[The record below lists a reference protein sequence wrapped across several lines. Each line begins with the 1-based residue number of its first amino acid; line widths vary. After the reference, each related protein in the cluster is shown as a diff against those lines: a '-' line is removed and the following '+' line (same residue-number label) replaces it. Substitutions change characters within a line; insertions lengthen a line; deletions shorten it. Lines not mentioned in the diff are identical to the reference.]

1 MTPNRP
7 PVPVEPE
14 PSLPTVYDPQRG
26 RVPEDREVPTGDDD
40 VVDLRKV
47 WAVLRRNLRI
57 LVLCAASGGAAGL
70 YYATAAM
77 PEYEASASLRI
88 TANEN
93 SVPGLEALQALTG
106 GANNEVNTELEV
118 LRSRTLAGEVVDEF
132 GLRAQV
138 RGPGKRVR
146 SELFSAVAV
155 DAVAAEGDW
164 SVERIDTLFRVTGP
178 GGRAADGAAG
188 QPMSVAGVTV
198 TPVAGEA
205 WDDGEASIT
214 VADREAAIASLTKA
228 IRASRPNRDA
238 NVLLVRYR
246 GTDPELVAGIPNA
259 LVRAFVTRRVGVRKT
274 TARST
279 VEFLR
284 SQLDTLKGE
293 LRSAEDALLK
303 FREDEKVVNV
313 QEQALVSV
321 GKLAE
326 LQAQRN
332 EISSELEAIEAT
344 LAAARNE
351 PRTSNDPSPYRRLL
365 AFPTLLRN
373 QSLSTLLS
381 TITTLENERTTLLV
395 RRTASDPDVV
405 ALTQQIDAL
414 EGQISGLI
422 RTYASGLRQQIIAF
436 DRSLGSSSEQLALVP
451 EREITLARLERSAA
465 VLTELSTLL
474 QTRLKEAEVSEAVE
488 DPSAQVIDFAVRPS
502 RPVFPKKAQILLI
515 GLLLGTFAGV
525 AGAFGREALDT
536 KLHNREEL
544 QQLAPSMPVLGLIPH
559 FSPDSARGI
568 AGMLPRST
576 GPEEPGSKLVV
587 LRDPKS
593 TVLEAYR
600 ALRTSLAFIGPQG
613 APKVLI
619 VSSPHPGD
627 GKSTTSLNLAAALA
641 QQQQRV
647 LIIDGDMRR
656 GSLHRAL
663 GGERTP
669 GLSEVLT
676 GQVTLDQAIQSID
689 IGGVGSIDLIPTGT
703 VPPNPAELLGSATMR
718 EMVAQLEHRYDS
730 ILIDTPPVNVVAD
743 VLTLAA
749 KVGSVLLVSR
759 AGHTDRAAVQF
770 AVEQLR
776 QVRANV
782 LGSILNDFDAS
793 RAAYYYGGYY
803 RYYYGSSYGYEPKA

>member
-14 PSLPTVYDPQRG
+14 PSLPTVFDPQRG
-26 RVPEDREVPTGDDD
+26 RLPEDRETPVADDD

-47 WAVLRRNLRI
+47 WAVLRRNLRV
-57 LVLCAASGGAAGL
+57 LLLCAASGGAAGL

-132 GLRAQV
+132 GLRAAV
-138 RGPGKRVR
+138 RGPGKCVR
-146 SELFSAVAV
+146 SALFSRIAVEAGT
-155 DAVAAEGDW
+155 AEGEWVVDL
-164 SVERIDTLFRVTGP
+164 VDTGFRVTGP
-178 GGRAADGAAG
+178 DGRAATGAPGLPIAVG
-188 QPMSVAGVTV
+188 GLSV
-198 TPVAGEA
+198 TPIAGEA
-205 WDDGEASIT
+205 WADGNAVLT
-214 VADREAAIASLTKA
+214 VVDREVAITRLATAVRS
-228 IRASRPNRDA
+228 SRPNRDA

-259 LVRAFVTRRVGVRKT
+259 IVRAFVTRRVGVRKT

-279 VEFLR
+279 VDFLR

-293 LRSAEDALLK
+293 LRSAEDALLA
-303 FREDEKVVNV
+303 FREREKVVNV
-313 QEQALVSV
+313 QQQALVSV

-326 LQAQRN
+326 LQAQRS
-332 EISSELEAIEAT
+332 EVAAELEAIDAT
-344 LAAARNE
+344 LAAARSE
-351 PRTSNDPSPYRRLL
+351 PRAAADPSPYRRLL

-373 QSLSTLLS
+373 QSLSTLLQS
-381 TITTLENERTTLLV
+381 VTTLENERTTLLV
-395 RRTASDPDVV
+395 RRTPADPDVV

-414 EGQISGLI
+414 ENQIAGLI
-422 RTYASGLRQQIIAF
+422 RTYATGLRQQVAAV
-436 DRSLGSSSEQLALVP
+436 DRVLGSSNAQLALVP
-451 EREITLARLERSAA
+451 EREITLARLERNAV

-488 DPSAQVIDFAVRPS
+488 DPSAQVIDFAVRPT
-502 RPVFPKKAQILLI
+502 RPVFPKTAQILLI

-568 AGMLPRST
+568 AGMLPGAA
-576 GPEEPGSKLVV
+576 GPEQPGSRLVV

-627 GKSTTSLNLAAALA
+627 GKSTTSLNLASAIA

-656 GSLHRAL
+656 GALHRAL
-663 GGERTP
+663 GGDRTP
-669 GLSEVLT
+669 GLSEILT
-676 GQVTLDQAIQSID
+676 GQVTVDQTIQSVD

-703 VPPNPAELLGSATMR
+703 VPPNPAELLGSSAMR
-718 EMVAQLEHRYDS
+718 ELLSQLEHRYDT

-749 KVGSVLLVSR
+749 KVGSVLLVTR
-759 AGHTDRAAVQF
+759 AGQTDRAAVQF

-782 LGSILNDFDAS
+782 LGTILNDFDMS
-793 RAAYYYGGYY
+793 RAAYSYGGYY
-803 RYYYGSSYGYEPKA
+803 RYYYGSSYGPEE